1 MNVFEIIGG
10 SILLIACVILI
21 ILVML
26 QESKDNGAQSI
37 TGGVSDSYL
46 GKNSGR
52 TLDAILGKITKYAAI
67 AFFVLTLLVSVFTV
81 YLGK

>member
-10 SILLIACVILI
+10 SILLIACIILV

-26 QESKDNGAQSI
+26 QESKTNGTQSL
-37 TGGVSDSYL
+37 TGGFSDSYL

-52 TLDAILGKITKYAAI
+52 TLYAMLAKITKYAAI
-67 AFFVLTLLVSVFTV
+67 AFFVVTLLVSIFTV
-81 YLGK
+81 YIK